1 MQQQY
6 VQCVRDATSAPLWWT
21 NRPCVEKED
30 CNVPKTADVVV
41 VGSGYTGLVAAITLA
56 RRGRHVLVLEARQLG
71 FGASSRN
78 SGMLGPSFPK
88 VGLSGLAKS
97 YGDTLAQ
104 ALMEESLDALAYTK
118 QFIQDE
124 GIECELA
131 EVGRLVAALRPGDY
145 RDLEDHAAVLQRRFG
160 IMARMIP
167 RTEQQSEIG
176 SDLYHGAMLL
186 ERDSSLQ
193 PAMYHQGLVDLAGRA
208 GVSLV
213 QHTPVLRIVA
223 TGNMHLVTTSR
234 GQIRSR
240 NVVVATNGY
249 TGSLSGYLRRRI
261 VPISSALI
269 ATEPLPSSQMRRLMP
284 GRRLVEEKRRVLYYY
299 RLSPDGARLIFG
311 GRAVRS
317 GDGAIANS
325 VDLYAAMVRVF
336 PELAGVRAEY
346 AWSGLI
352 AYTFD
357 MLPHL
362 GEVAGVHYAL
372 GCCGSGIGRST
383 WLGRKIALKVLQDP
397 EGRTAY
403 DSLEFRTRPL
413 YYGNPW
419 FLRPVV
425 AWQRLRDAIGV

>member
-1 MQQQY
+1 MQYKQF
-6 VQCVRDATSAPLWWT
+6 VQDATRAPLWWT
-21 NRPCVEKED
+21 GRPRIQRLD
-30 CNVPKTADVVV
+30 CDLPGNADVIV

-56 RRGRHVLVLEARQLG
+56 RRGRHVLVLEARQIG

-88 VGLSGLAKS
+88 LGLSGLIKA
-97 YGDTLAQ
+97 YGNTAAQ
-104 ALMEESLDALAYTK
+104 ALMDESLNALAYTRR
-118 QFIQDE
+118 FIEDE
-124 GIECELA
+124 GIECGLA
-131 EVGRLVAALRPGDY
+131 EVGRLVAALRPKDY
-145 RDLEDHAAVLQRRFG
+145 DDLGYHAAVLKERFG
-160 IMARMIP
+160 IAARMIP
-167 RTEQQSEIG
+167 RAEQRSEIG
-176 SDLYHGAMLL
+176 SDLYYGGMLL
-186 ERDSSLQ
+186 ERDSSLN
-193 PAMYHQGLVDLAGRA
+193 PALYHDGLVDVALKS

-213 QHTPVLRIVA
+213 PDTPMLDIAA
-223 TGNMHLVTTSR
+223 TGATHLVTTSR

-240 NVVVATNGY
+240 NVIIATNGY
-249 TGSLSGYLRRRI
+249 TGNLSQYLRRRI

-269 ATEPLPSSQMRRLMP
+269 ATEPLPNGEMRRLMP
-284 GRRLVEEKRRVLYYY
+284 GRRLIEEKRRVLYYY
-299 RLSPDGARLIFG
+299 RTSPDGARLIFG
-311 GRAVRS
+311 GRAVRP

-325 VDLYAAMVRVF
+325 LDLYAAMLRVF
-336 PELAGVRAEY
+336 PELAGVRAEF

-357 MLPHL
+357 LLPHL

-403 DSLEFRTRPL
+403 DNLEFQTRPL
-413 YYGNPW
+413 YYGDPW

-425 AWQRLRDAIGV
+425 AWQRMRDTVGI